1 MPPAAIEKHIRYA
14 ACQKLAL
21 PQFVSICVM
30 SSAGKAGLGIRSSV
44 FWANRWFFAK
54 KANEQFAYSLIF
66 GEHSFL
72 VNVLSDLLTALF
84 KKRECANR
92 NFFFKLT
99 KTFKTYIKIRFYS
112 IFWANRLFFVSKR
125 VNEQFAQKK
134 WFDHLLFYHERPEQI
149 AHGCSFVMSDL
160 SDLLMVA
167 LLTWAIH
174 SQSLICPERIAHS
187 HSFDLSDLSKWVM
200 SEFPT
205 LVWV

>member
-1 MPPAAIEKHIRYA
+1 
-14 ACQKLAL
+14 
-21 PQFVSICVM
+21 M
-30 SSAGKAGLGIRSSV
+30 S
-44 FWANRWFFAK
+44 
-54 KANEQFAYSLIF
+54 
-66 GEHSFL
+66 
-72 VNVLSDLLTALF
+72 VLSDLLTALF
-84 KKRECANR
+84 KKREWANR

-167 LLTWAIH
+167 LLSWATWAIC
-174 SQSLICPERIAHS
+174 SQLLICAEQFELFAHS
-187 HSFDLSDLSKWVM
+187 RSFVLSDLSEWAM
-200 SEFPT
+200 SEWANSQPWGEVYPLT
-205 LVWV
+205 LLILACLIWQCPGKWS